1 MLEGMR
7 LTRSVLS
14 KLSMGMLV
22 VSLGLAALGTAGADG
37 GVTKLRDAGM
47 AAYDAGKY
55 AQAKQAFDEA
65 FRLSPLH
72 SLGLWAARARVKL
85 GEWVEADAQYEK
97 LQKTPVTRG
106 DGTAEEQA
114 RQQAV
119 REREELRHR
128 IPRLRIRLEGVEP
141 SAVDVSIDGAPVGDE
156 FLFAKNSGLF
166 PRGKSLEVNPGQ
178 HVILGVSGD
187 QRRELPVTLEAGQ
200 TREVRLRFVNPD
212 TVRQRK
218 CADACR
224 VDCEGNNKCYVEC
237 KHRCFTKKS

>member
-1 MLEGMR
+1 ML
-7 LTRSVLS
+7 LTRSILS
-14 KLSMGMLV
+14 RLSVGVLV
-22 VSLGLAALGTAGADG
+22 VSLALGALGTAGADA
-37 GVTKLRDAGM
+37 GVEKLRSTGM

-55 AQAKQAFDEA
+55 AEAKQAFDEA

-72 SLGLWAARARVKL
+72 SLGVWAARSRVKL
-85 GEWVEADAQYEK
+85 GELVEADAQYEK
-97 LQKTPVTRG
+97 LQKAPVTRG
-106 DGTAEEQA
+106 DGPAEEQA

-141 SAVDVSIDGAPVGDE
+141 SAVDVTIDGSPVGDE
-156 FLFAKNSGLF
+156 FLFAKNAGLF

-178 HVILGVSGD
+178 HVILGVSGE
-187 QRRELPVTLEAGQ
+187 QRREMPVSLGEGES
-200 TREVRLRFVNPD
+200 REVRLRFVNPD

-224 VDCEGNNKCYVEC
+224 EDCDGNNKCYVEC
-237 KHRCFTKKS
+237 KHRCFTKKG

>member
-1 MLEGMR
+1 MLEVMLLG
-7 LTRSVLS
+7 RSVLS
-14 KLSMGMLV
+14 KLSVGVLV
-22 VSLGLAALGTAGADG
+22 VSLALGALGTAGADA
-37 GVTKLRDAGM
+37 GVTKLRDSGM

-55 AQAKQAFDEA
+55 AEAKQAFDEA

-72 SLGLWAARARVKL
+72 SLGVWSARARVKL
-85 GEWVEADAQYEK
+85 GEWVEADAQYER

-106 DGTAEEQA
+106 DGATEEQA

-141 SAVDVSIDGAPVGDE
+141 SAVDVSIDGAPVSDE
-156 FLFAKNSGLF
+156 FLFAKNTGLF

-178 HVILGVSGD
+178 HMILGVSGD
-187 QRRELPVTLEAGQ
+187 QRRELPVTLGEGQ
-200 TREVRLRFVNPD
+200 TREVTLRFVNPD

-218 CADACR
+218 CAEACR
-224 VDCEGNNKCYVEC
+224 ADCDGNNKCYVEC

>member
-1 MLEGMR
+1 VG
-7 LTRSVLS
+7 VV
-14 KLSMGMLV
+14 V
-22 VSLGLAALGTAGADG
+22 VSLALGALGTAGADA
-37 GVTKLRDAGM
+37 GVEKLRSTGM

-55 AQAKQAFDEA
+55 AEAKQAFDEA
-65 FRLSPLH
+65 FRLAPLH
-72 SLGLWAARARVKL
+72 SLGVWAARSRVKL
-85 GEWVEADAQYEK
+85 GELVEADAQYEK
-97 LQKTPVTRG
+97 LQKAPVTRG
-106 DGTAEEQA
+106 EGTTEEQA

-141 SAVDVSIDGAPVGDE
+141 SAVDVTIDGAPVGDE
-156 FLFAKNSGLF
+156 FLFAKNAGLF

-178 HVILGVSGD
+178 HVILGVSGE
-187 QRRELPVTLEAGQ
+187 QRREMPVTLGEGE

-224 VDCEGNNKCYVEC
+224 ADCDGNNKCYVEC
-237 KHRCFTKKS
+237 KHRCFTKKG

>member
-1 MLEGMR
+1 MLEGMP

-14 KLSMGMLV
+14 KLSVGLLV
-22 VSLGLAALGTAGADG
+22 VSLAVGGVGTAAADA

-55 AQAKQAFDEA
+55 AEAKQAFDEA

-72 SLGLWAARARVKL
+72 SLGVWAARSRVKL

-97 LQKTPVTRG
+97 LQKAPVARG
-106 DGTAEEQA
+106 DGTTEEQA

-128 IPRLRIRLEGVEP
+128 IPRLRIRLDGVDP
-141 SAVDVSIDGAPVGDE
+141 SAVDVSIDGTPVGDE
-156 FLFAKNSGLF
+156 FLLAKSTGLF
-166 PRGKSLEVNPGQ
+166 PNGKSLEVNPGE
-178 HVILGVSGD
+178 HVIIGVSGE
-187 QRRELPVTLEAGQ
+187 QRREVPVTVGEGQ

-224 VDCEGNNKCYVEC
+224 VDCDGNNKCYVEC
-237 KHRCFTKKS
+237 KHRCFTKKI